1 MEYKA
6 SIRQITAMVVI
17 AIGGLQAGCAQ
28 ELNRPAVQQVPAQTQ
43 PAAAASAASAAA
55 STSVSAPVSA
65 SAVNGIALT
74 SAPALSSDAPTPEE
88 AQQNV
93 RGNVAELQDLIQ
105 GGQLTEMRTTYNGS
119 YGATLLFNP
128 KDVTY
133 YVGLFQQKTFWRV
146 IKTTE
151 DFRANAIYRGFVGET
166 ERLSEPELHRIKL
179 EGQKTMTEQLL
190 RVTQDQQSRLQ
201 ADLNVARRQQA
212 VVADQQQRERTQVD
226 TLQAQNAQA
235 RRQLADLK
243 REVHK
248 LQNDVDYGGLPTA
261 KH

>member
-28 ELNRPAVQQVPAQTQ
+28 ELKQPAAQQQPAQTQ
-43 PAAAASAASAAA
+43 PAAVPAAASAPLA
-55 STSVSAPVSA
+55 A

-74 SAPALSSDAPTPEE
+74 PAPALSSDAPTPEE

-146 IKTTE
+146 IKTT
-151 DFRANAIYRGFVGET
+151 DDARANAIYRGFVGET
-166 ERLSEPELHRIKL
+166 ERLAESELRRIKL

-190 RVTQDQQSRLQ
+190 RVTQDQQNRLQ

-212 VVADQQQRERTQVD
+212 VVADQQQRERTQVS
-226 TLQAQNAQA
+226 TLQAENAQA
-235 RRQLADLK
+235 RRQLAELQ

-248 LQNDVDYGGLPTA
+248 LQSDVDYGVVPAT